1 MSTDDLAPPQPSAR
15 GQPRGATLLLLLFTV
30 AIFANALLLFLVQPM
45 TGKLLLPRLGGTPA
59 VWNACMLFFQAVL
72 LAGYAYAHASARW
85 LAVGVQVPLHLA
97 LLALAAATLP
107 FTITRPPPDATADP
121 TLWTLGTLALTVGPV
136 FLVISAGAPLLQSW
150 FARTGHSAARDPY
163 FLYAA
168 SNTGSLL
175 ALLGYPLMVERLLTL
190 PGQAQAWRVGYLA
203 LLVLAAG
210 CGAAVLWRRRRS
222 TTPGER
228 LVPSESRRAAAPVSW
243 RARLGWIGLAFLP
256 SSLMLGVTTHI
267 TTDIAPVPLL
277 WVVPLALYILTYILA
292 FARRGERL
300 VRRAAWG
307 WSVLVLPVL
316 SLIALNPPD
325 FRSTQIILHLVTF
338 FCAALVC
345 HGQLAARRPDP
356 QHLTEY
362 YLLISP
368 GGVLGG
374 VLNALIAPVV
384 LPTVLE
390 YPLVLAAT
398 ALATPLLI
406 GGLGPGP
413 NQRWIDLAAPLGLV
427 VVALGLAVG
436 ALPPGASRAGA
447 IVLGLLAVA
456 TFGRPAR
463 FAAGL
468 LVVALAQAHFTL
480 HQGGQVLRLERNFF
494 GVKRVLRIP
503 DGGLH
508 VLGHGGTIHGAQ
520 FFDDPVRRRDPLVYY
535 TREGPCGD
543 LFRTL
548 GFTRPGTRVGAI
560 GLGVGSIATYAQP
573 GQEFVFYEID
583 PAVLRIAEDPNYFTF
598 LSDGAGRYT
607 HVIGD
612 GRLMIERAP
621 DGHFGMV
628 LIDAFSSDAVPAHLL
643 TREAL
648 RIYLQKADERGWIA
662 FHASN
667 AGLDLVPVLANVAA
681 DAGLV
686 ALHRHD
692 PESVGAKSASDYVVM
707 ARRIEDLGTLPSMP
721 TWRRLEGNPR
731 RAWTDHYS
739 NIAALIR
746 WR

>member
-1 MSTDDLAPPQPSAR
+1 MSTDNLALPRPSAR
-15 GQPRGATLLLLLFTV
+15 TQSRGATLLLLFTV
-30 AIFANALLLFLVQPM
+30 AIFANALLLFMVQPM

-85 LAVGVQVPLHLA
+85 LPAGAQVPLHLA

-107 FTITRPPPDATADP
+107 IAITRPPPDPTADP
-121 TLWTLGTLALTVGPV
+121 TLWTLGTLTLSIGPV

-150 FARTGHSAARDPY
+150 FARTGHPAARDPY

-168 SNTGSLL
+168 SNAGSLL
-175 ALLGYPLMVERLLTL
+175 ALLGYPFVIEPLLTL
-190 PGQAQAWRVGYLA
+190 PGQAEAWRTGYFA
-203 LLVLAAG
+203 LLALAAG
-210 CGAAVLWRRRRS
+210 CGAAVLWRRGQASGPGATTSPNDPPPRS
-222 TTPGER
+222 
-228 LVPSESRRAAAPVSW
+228 AAPVSW

-292 FARRGERL
+292 FARGGERL
-300 VRRAAWG
+300 VLPAGWG
-307 WSVLVLPVL
+307 WSLLVLPVL
-316 SLIALNPPD
+316 SLIALNLPD
-325 FRSTQIILHLVTF
+325 LRATQIILHLVTF
-338 FCAALVC
+338 FFAALVC

-356 QHLTEY
+356 RHLTEY
-362 YLLISP
+362 YLLISL

-374 VLNALIAPVV
+374 VLNALVAPVV

-406 GGLGPGP
+406 GGLGHGP
-413 NQRWIDLAAPLGLV
+413 NQRWIDLAAPLALA

-436 ALPPGASRAGA
+436 ALPPGASRLGA
-447 IVLGLLAVA
+447 IVVGLIAVV

-468 LVVALAQAHFTL
+468 LVVALAQAHLTL
-480 HQGGQVLRLERNFF
+480 YQGGQVLRLERNFF

-503 DGGLH
+503 ESGLH

-560 GLGVGSIATYAQP
+560 GLGVGSIAAYAQP
-573 GQEFVFYEID
+573 GQEFIFYEID

-621 DGHFGMV
+621 DDHFGMV

-667 AGLDLVPVLANVAA
+667 AGLDLVPVLANLAA

-692 PESVGAKSASDYVVM
+692 SESIGAKSSSDYVVM
-707 ARRIEDLGTLPSMP
+707 ARRLEDLGTLPSMP
-721 TWRRLEGNPR
+721 TWKRLAGDPR
-731 RAWTDHYS
+731 RAWTDHFT